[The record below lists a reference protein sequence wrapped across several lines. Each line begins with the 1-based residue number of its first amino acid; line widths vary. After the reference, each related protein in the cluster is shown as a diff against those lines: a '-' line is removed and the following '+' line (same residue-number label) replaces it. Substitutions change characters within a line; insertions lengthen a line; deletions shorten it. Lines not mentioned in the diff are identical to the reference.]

1 MSDGL
6 ASLLPLN
13 ARMFL
18 RHLMRDEEEEG
29 SLMTAEDFSPSQI
42 DLLYKEI
49 EQKERENALKF
60 RE

>member
-18 RHLMRDEEEEG
+18 RHLMRDEGEEG
-29 SLMTAEDFSPSQI
+29 SLMTAGDFSPSQI
-42 DLLYKEI
+42 NLLYKEI
-49 EQKERENALKF
+49 EKKERENTLK
-60 RE
+60 E